1 MLKPSISLLLL
12 LSFGAFA
19 DNALFPEADQVDP
32 LIRYQKKD
40 RTKQP
45 LFYDEI
51 VLKTAGKFVSYANA
65 NMVGS
70 TRDSLMDAYV
80 GAAR

>member
-32 LIRYQKKD
+32 LIRYQKNK
-40 RTKQP
+40 KK
-45 LFYDEI
+45 
-51 VLKTAGKFVSYANA
+51 KT
-65 NMVGS
+65 
-70 TRDSLMDAYV
+70 
-80 GAAR
+80 